1 MPDNGLQHTIVVGVD
16 GSENGRRA
24 LEWALEEAKLRQ
36 MSCLL
41 VHGVEFGMASS
52 SPYIGSAY
60 GDLEAAGQAVLD
72 QEVAFATSSGI
83 TISSRLD
90 LGSPAHALIEA
101 SKGAGML
108 VVGTR
113 GHGGFVGLLLG
124 SVSAACVHHV
134 HCPVM
139 IIPPGDE

>member
-41 VHGVEFGMASS
+41 VHGVEFGMAAS

-101 SKGAGML
+101 SKCGHARRRHPWPRRLRRTVARFGL
-108 VVGTR
+108 R
-113 GHGGFVGLLLG
+113 GVR
-124 SVSAACVHHV
+124 
-134 HCPVM
+134 
-139 IIPPGDE
+139 PPRPLSRDDHPARR